1 MSGYIGTSPVPQ
13 ATQTRDVFT
22 ATASQTTFA
31 TSGYS
36 VGFLDVYVNGS
47 HLKNGTD
54 YTASNGSDVVMVS
67 GLTAGDYVEVV
78 AFSTFSTSDTVS
90 ASGGGTF
97 SGPVTVTTSGSG
109 DALTITSTDAGDTF
123 APDINFYR
131 NSSSPADNDG
141 TGLINFKGRN
151 DNDQD
156 VNYVQIQTAASDV
169 SDGSENGAFS
179 INTMVD
185 GSLSN
190 RLDIAS
196 TGKIGINE
204 GSPSHTLHVNSGGTN
219 IVSKFESTD
228 SVAGIALVDD
238 AGSAEIAAVGNDLA
252 FYPAGS
258 EKMRLF
264 SNGNVEIGSFNAS
277 GGSTGVK
284 FDVGGG
290 TSETEIQTS
299 VNGTATRIHYAFRND
314 NGEVGKIT
322 TNGSATTYATSSD
335 YRLKE
340 NVTDVTDGITRLKQ
354 LAPKRFNF
362 IADADKTVDGFIAH
376 EVSSVVPE
384 AIAGEKDEVD
394 ADGNPKWQGIDQSK
408 LVPLLTAAL
417 QEAITKIETLETK
430 VAALE
435 AE

>member
-1 MSGYIGTSPVPQ
+1 MSGYIGSIPTPQ

-22 ATASQTTFA
+22 ATAAQTTFA
-31 TSGYS
+31 TSGYT
-36 VGFLDVYVNGS
+36 VGFLDVYVNGV

-54 YTASNGSDVVMVS
+54 YAATNGSDVVMTS
-67 GLTAGDYVEVV
+67 GLDADDYVEVV

-109 DALTITSTDAGDTF
+109 DALTVTSTDAGDSF
-123 APDINFYR
+123 APDITFYR

-141 TGLINFKGRN
+141 TGLINFRGRN
-151 DNDQD
+151 DNSQD
-156 VNYVQIQTAASDV
+156 VNYVQIQTTCPDV
-169 SDGSENGAFS
+169 SDGAEDGFFS
-179 INTMVD
+179 LNTMVN
-185 GSLSN
+185 GSLGDRITVNSSG
-190 RLDIAS
+190 IV
-196 TGKIGINE
+196 GINQVF
-204 GSPSHTLHVNSGGTN
+204 GIS
-219 IVSKFESTD
+219 D
-228 SVAGIALVDD
+228 SDTGIALG
-238 AGSAEIAAVGNDLA
+238 ANGANIMQFYTGN
-252 FYPAGS
+252 S
-258 EKMRLF
+258 ERMKLD
-264 SNGNVEIGSFNAS
+264 SSGNIFMGNFNSS

-284 FDVGGG
+284 FDIGGG

-362 IADADKTVDGFIAH
+362 IADANKTVDGFIAH